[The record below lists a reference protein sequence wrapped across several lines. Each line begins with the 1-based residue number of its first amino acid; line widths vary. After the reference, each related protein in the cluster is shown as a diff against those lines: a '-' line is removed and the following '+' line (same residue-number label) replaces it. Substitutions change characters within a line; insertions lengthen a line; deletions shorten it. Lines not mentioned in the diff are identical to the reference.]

1 MNRRRN
7 LEREE
12 YWRGVIGEQEA
23 SGLSASAFCRE
34 RNLSAGSFFT
44 WRRKLA
50 DRDRTDNA
58 AKFVPVQLQ
67 ALAASSRPGCE
78 VVLPNGCRVIVSS
91 QCDATWLHEIVQA
104 LQQPPC

>member
-1 MNRRRN
+1 MNRRRS

-12 YWRGVIGEQEA
+12 YWRGVIREQEG

-34 RNLSAGSFFT
+34 KNLSAGSFFT
-44 WRRKLA
+44 WRRRLA
-50 DRDRTDNA
+50 DRTDNA

-67 ALAASSRPGCE
+67 ASAVSSRPGCE

-91 QCDATWLHEIVQA
+91 QCDATWLQEIVQA
-104 LQQPPC
+104 LQTPC

>member
-12 YWRGVIGEQEA
+12 YWRGVIREQEA
-23 SGLSASAFCRE
+23 SGLSGSAFCRE
-34 RNLSAGSFFT
+34 KNLSAGSFFT

-58 AKFVPVQLQ
+58 AKFVPVQLH
-67 ALAASSRPGCE
+67 ASAASARPGCE

-91 QCDATWLHEIVQA
+91 QCDATWLHEIVRA